1 MGMVRSPPPN
11 RERRRIGV
19 TVRVDVEPALLAW
32 ACERSGLDDEKLASK
47 FPKLPKW
54 ESRELTPTLKQLESF
69 ARATRTPVGYF
80 FLQTPPEDDVPIP
93 DFRTIG
99 DKSVVRPSPD
109 LLDTIYQC
117 QQRQDWYRDYARSIG
132 LSQVSQVG
140 SMTTAVP
147 PVEAAT
153 EITAALSFE
162 VDMRGRSWSDAF
174 AYLRDQAE
182 EIGVLVM
189 VSGVV
194 GSNTHRKLNPEEFR
208 GFALV
213 DSVAPLVF
221 VNGADTR
228 AAQIFTLAHELAH
241 IWLGESALS
250 DADLGAQTT
259 NAVERWCNRV
269 AAEVLVPME
278 ALRSTFDV
286 HADLTDELDR
296 FARRFKTST
305 LVVLRRVYE
314 AGHLDWNEYRS
325 AYRAELDRIMD
336 LIGSGGD
343 GGNFYNTQPVR
354 VSKLFARSVIASTL
368 EGQTLYADAFKMLGF
383 KKQSTF
389 NELGQRLGVM

>member
-1 MGMVRSPPPN
+1 M
-11 RERRRIGV
+11 

-32 ACERSGLDDEKLASK
+32 ACERSGLDADELASK
-47 FPKLPKW
+47 FPKLHEW
-54 ESRELTPTLKQLESF
+54 ESRELTPTLKQLEKF

-80 FLQTPPEDDVPIP
+80 FLLAPPEEEIPIP
-93 DFRTIG
+93 DFRTIV
-99 DKSVVRPSPD
+99 DKSVARPSPD

-132 LSQVSQVG
+132 LDQVSQVG
-140 SMTTAVP
+140 SLSTAVAIAD
-147 PVEAAT
+147 AAA
-153 EITAALSFE
+153 EITAALSFD
-162 VDMRGRSWSDAF
+162 VGMRGSSWTEAF
-174 AYLRDQAE
+174 AHLRDQAE
-182 EIGVLVM
+182 EIGVMVM

-213 DSVAPLVF
+213 DSMAPLVF
-221 VNGADTR
+221 VNGADTK

-259 NAVERWCNRV
+259 NQIERWCNQV
-269 AAEVLVPME
+269 AAEVLVPLE
-278 ALRSTFDV
+278 ALRSAFDA

-296 FARRFKTST
+296 LAHRFKSST

-314 AGHLDWNEYRS
+314 AGYLDWIEYRS
-325 AYRAELDRIMD
+325 AYRDELSRIME
-336 LIGSGGD
+336 LIGGRGEGGD
-343 GGNFYNTQPVR
+343 FYNTQPVR

-383 KKQSTF
+383 KKQATF
-389 NELGQRLGVM
+389 NELRERLEVV

>member
-1 MGMVRSPPPN
+1 M
-11 RERRRIGV
+11 

-54 ESRELTPTLKQLESF
+54 ESRELAPTLKQLENF

-80 FLQTPPEDDVPIP
+80 FLPTPPEEAVPIP

-99 DKSVVRPSPD
+99 DRSVVRPSPD

-132 LSQVSQVG
+132 LNQVSQVG

-147 PVEAAT
+147 PAKAGA

-162 VDMRGRSWSDAF
+162 IDMRGPSWADAF
-174 AYLRDQAE
+174 AHLRDQAE

-213 DSVAPLVF
+213 DSLAPLVF

-228 AAQIFTLAHELAH
+228 AAQIFTLAHE
-241 IWLGESALS
+241 
-250 DADLGAQTT
+250 
-259 NAVERWCNRV
+259 
-269 AAEVLVPME
+269 
-278 ALRSTFDV
+278 
-286 HADLTDELDR
+286 
-296 FARRFKTST
+296 
-305 LVVLRRVYE
+305 
-314 AGHLDWNEYRS
+314 
-325 AYRAELDRIMD
+325 
-336 LIGSGGD
+336 
-343 GGNFYNTQPVR
+343 
-354 VSKLFARSVIASTL
+354 
-368 EGQTLYADAFKMLGF
+368 
-383 KKQSTF
+383 
-389 NELGQRLGVM
+389 

>member
-1 MGMVRSPPPN
+1 MVRSPPPN
-11 RERRRIGV
+11 REWGRIGV

-32 ACERSGLDDEKLASK
+32 ACERSGLDADKLASK

-54 ESRELTPTLKQLESF
+54 EARELAPTLKQLENF

-80 FLQTPPEDDVPIP
+80 FLSTPPKEEIPIP

-99 DKSVVRPSPD
+99 DKSVARPSPD

-132 LSQVSQVG
+132 LGQVPQVG
-140 SMTTAVP
+140 SLTTAVP
-147 PVEAAT
+147 AAEAGD
-153 EITAALSFE
+153 EITAALSFDVE
-162 VDMRGRSWSDAF
+162 MRGSSWADAF

-182 EIGVLVM
+182 KIGVLVM

-241 IWLGESALS
+241 VWLGESALS

-269 AAEVLVPME
+269 AAEVLVPLEM
-278 ALRSTFDV
+278 LRSGFDV

-296 FARRFKTST
+296 LARRFKSST
-305 LVVLRRVYE
+305 LVVLHRVHE
-314 AGHLDWNEYRS
+314 AGHLDWDEYRS

-343 GGNFYNTQPVR
+343 GGNFYNTQPIR

-368 EGQTLYADAFKMLGF
+368 EGQTLYAEAFKMLGF
-383 KKQSTF
+383 KKKATF
-389 NELGQRLGVM
+389 NELCERLGVV

>member
-1 MGMVRSPPPN
+1 M
-11 RERRRIGV
+11 
-19 TVRVDVEPALLAW
+19 TVRVDVEPAMLAW

-54 ESRELTPTLKQLESF
+54 ESRELAPTLKQLENF

-117 QQRQDWYRDYARSIG
+117 QQRQDWYRDYVRSIG
-132 LSQVSQVG
+132 LNEVSQVG
-140 SMTTAVP
+140 SMSIAVP
-147 PVEAAT
+147 PAEAGA

-182 EIGVLVM
+182 EFGVLVM

-213 DSVAPLVF
+213 DSLAPLVF

-241 IWLGESALS
+241 IWIGESALS

-269 AAEVLVPME
+269 AAEVLVPLE
-278 ALRSTFDV
+278 ALRSTLDV
-286 HADLTDELDR
+286 HADLTGELDR
-296 FARRFKTST
+296 LARRFKTST

-336 LIGSGGD
+336 LIGGGGD

-368 EGQTLYADAFKMLGF
+368 EGQTLYTDAFKMLGF